1 MTTILP
7 ILVAC
12 SATPVPNQVIEDYQS
27 HANYASVNHLIDHNR
42 YEVGD
47 LIPVNRDILLPHH
60 QRNHLV
66 KRSPQFPIKFPLK
79 FPIKF
84 PKKPKKKL
92 KLTKP
97 VWKPAL
103 KKSLPFKK
111 GIAVGGVVT
120 KKKVKKTGKVLTPV
134 IGSPL
139 LLKTKAAA
147 PAAVVAVP
155 ALAVKAP
162 KAVGPVALGPL
173 ALGAKPLLGAPKL
186 LGAGPLLAGP
196 ALLTKGPLVGLKK
209 KAAIGLPAAL
219 LLSQNLGGGTQRSGS
234 SGGGRSSPVGHS
246 TGGCHGNGS
255 SHSSNSSRGHQNDP
269 CTREGDT
276 HAAEEEITTRTP
288 TEEEKEAALEAQ
300 AAIDDAQAQID
311 DAQAQIN
318 EAKAA
323 MQEALAALQG

>member
-1 MTTILP
+1 MTTIIP

-12 SATPVPNQVIEDYQS
+12 SATPIPTQDSVDYLNPSYPS
-27 HANYASVNHLIDHNR
+27 HPNYASVNHLKDHNR
-42 YEVGD
+42 YEIGD
-47 LIPVNRDILLPHH
+47 LIPVNGDILLPHH
-60 QRNHLV
+60 QPNHLV
-66 KRSPQFPIKFPLK
+66 KRSPQFPLKFPLK

-92 KLTKP
+92 TSPK
-97 VWKPAL
+97 WKPLL
-103 KKSLPFKK
+103 KKTLPFKK
-111 GIAVGGVVT
+111 GIPVGGVIT
-120 KKKVKKTGKVLTPV
+120 KKKVAKTGKVLTPV

-147 PAAVVAVP
+147 PAVVAVP
-155 ALAVKAP
+155 ALAAKAGP
-162 KAVGPVALGPL
+162 KAVGPLAPL

-219 LLSQNLGGGTQRSGS
+219 LLSQSLGGGTQRSGS
-234 SGGGRSSPVGHS
+234 SGGGRSVPVRNPS
-246 TGGCHGNGS
+246 GGCHGNGS

-276 HAAEEEITTRTP
+276 AEEEIINRAP